1 MKDVTNFKQ
10 LKVLMSE
17 SDGDVVI
24 DFGKGDTLII
34 ADWTI
39 RALLKGDFDF

>member
-1 MKDVTNFKQ
+1 
-10 LKVLMSE
+10 MSE

>member
-1 MKDVTNFKQ
+1 VA
-10 LKVLMSE
+10 MSE

-34 ADWTI
+34 ADATI
-39 RALLKGDFDF
+39 GGLHKGDFDF